1 MLSSRTLCLTR
12 SVQRSFS
19 RYNTLFSST
28 NTRAVLGTTN
38 TSLNINHHS
47 FNTCNSTT
55 KHLLV
60 SSFIT
65 DSNQV
70 CNYAGKTPPKST
82 KAVAKSDGFVT
93 DAIDYKDICDK
104 MDKIVQSTQKQLAEL
119 RSSAGAN
126 PSMVENV
133 MITLND
139 ESKRPLKSLASIV
152 VKNPKCLSLNVFD
165 KTTTG
170 AIVRSILAE
179 NIGLNPQ
186 QINENSIDIPIPK
199 MTKEMRETVLKNVK
213 KVAET
218 FKEKVRDIRRNA
230 MTKIKGQKEGA
241 SKDDIFHDEQ
251 VLQKVTED
259 MITKIDDLVDQKEKE
274 LMKESK

>member
-1 MLSSRTLCLTR
+1 MLSASRTQILMRGRLGMARTLLG
-12 SVQRSFS
+12 SK
-19 RYNTLFSST
+19 TLFIHSNDSPSSSS
-28 NTRAVLGTTN
+28 
-38 TSLNINHHS
+38 SLLS
-47 FNTCNSTT
+47 FNSSKTC
-55 KHLLV
+55 LLLSSHV
-60 SSFIT
+60 SVMN
-65 DSNQV
+65 SNQT

-82 KAVAKSDGFVT
+82 KVVAKSDGFIT

-104 MDKIVQSTQKQLAEL
+104 MDKIVQASQKQLAEL

-152 VKNPKCLSLNVFD
+152 VKNPKCLALNVFD

-170 AIVRSILAE
+170 AIVKSILAE
-179 NIGLNPQ
+179 NMGLNPQ

-218 FKEKVRDIRRNA
+218 FKEKIRDIRRSA
-230 MTKIKGQKEGA
+230 MSKLKGQKEGA

-259 MITKIDDLVDQKEKE
+259 MIAKIDVLVDQKEKE